1 MNVSDCKVGNNW
13 GQVNT
18 ECEECTQ
25 ARSCETL
32 AKGCWCLTLGDS
44 SQYEEG

>member
-13 GQVNT
+13 GQVKT
-18 ECEECTQ
+18 ECEEGTL
-25 ARSCETL
+25 ARSCESL
-32 AKGCWCLTLGDS
+32 AKGWWCLTLGDS